1 MVVIQMENGMKI
13 FKEIT
18 NSDIYEKLESIERLA
33 ARQNV
38 HIKVQYGIM
47 SILGTFIFYIVY
59 LHLGK

>member
-1 MVVIQMENGMKI
+1 MEDGMRT
-13 FKEIT
+13 FHEIT
-18 NSDIYEKLESIERLA
+18 NNDIYNKLEQIEKKLSSA
-33 ARQNV
+33 NV

>member
-1 MVVIQMENGMKI
+1 MKI

-18 NSDIYEKLESIERLA
+18 NSDIYEKLESIERIA

-47 SILGTFIFYIVY
+47 GILGTIIFIHFNSIAKSAFFSF
-59 LHLGK
+59 L